1 MIMTNGPSVMPRVLL
16 VGYEPEAVDYSNPAL
31 PPGMNAEKIRAGL
44 AVTLKHM
51 ADRGWEGAL
60 CLIRPDQKAVETL
73 ERHLA
78 SGDYAC
84 VVVGWG
90 SLASAKC
97 CVV

>member
-1 MIMTNGPSVMPRVLL
+1 MPRVLL

-51 ADRGWEGAL
+51 AERGWEGAH
-60 CLIRPDQKAVETL
+60 CLIRPVRRPSRPWSATWLQQTML
-73 ERHLA
+73 CRGRCWR
-78 SGDYAC
+78 SP
-84 VVVGWG
+84 
-90 SLASAKC
+90 ASAKS